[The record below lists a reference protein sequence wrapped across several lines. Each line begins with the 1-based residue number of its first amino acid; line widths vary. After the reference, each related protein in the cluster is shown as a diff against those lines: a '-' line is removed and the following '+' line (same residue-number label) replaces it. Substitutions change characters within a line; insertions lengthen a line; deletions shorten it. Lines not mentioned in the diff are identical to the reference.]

1 MHCAVCRSPRRVCT
15 PGQQTTGAALARLF
29 HLVRAMPRK
38 EDMATVSRILVP
50 VDLSDGSREVIDYA
64 VKLARPF
71 KASVEVVHA
80 WEPPQ
85 YVAPD
90 LLVAAPGWNSQSLEH
105 VAVEAATKELTAQM
119 NQGEPPGVPVSQ
131 KIVVGEAASTILD
144 LAEQDKC
151 DLIVM
156 GTHGRRGLPRLLL
169 GSVAQKVVARASCP
183 VLTIHL
189 SERK

>member
-1 MHCAVCRSPRRVCT
+1 
-15 PGQQTTGAALARLF
+15 
-29 HLVRAMPRK
+29 
-38 EDMATVSRILVP
+38 MATVSRILVP

-64 VKLARPF
+64 MKIARPF
-71 KASVEVVHA
+71 KAEVEVVHA

-90 LLVAAPGWNSQSLEH
+90 LLVAAPGWNSTSLEH
-105 VAVEAATKELTAQM
+105 VAVETATKELTAQV
-119 NQGEPPGVPVSQ
+119 NQGEAAGVPVRQ

-144 LAEQDKC
+144 VAEQDQC
-151 DLIVM
+151 DLIIM

-189 SERK
+189 SEPK